1 MKLYYAPCGL
11 EIGFDMGQIC
21 GVSIEN
27 VNSWRNFIESLWVQ
41 ANGDAGNIFITDKD
55 KEVKVDKDVSVIFN
69 PFSLDVNDKKII
81 SKLYVE
87 MKNITEQDMY
97 VQKMEL
103 NSDIVNLLDEI
114 NARISYP
121 IEFNLELDIQQLF
134 KLYNVKINMH
144 DASLIERIS
153 NYVKLAHQIL
163 GIKIFVFVHLK
174 QYLSDEEWGY
184 FNEMIVYEQVAVL
197 LLENSVLMS
206 EALNEKWWII
216 DADNCIISI

>member
-21 GVSIEN
+21 GISIEN
-27 VNSWRNFIESLWVQ
+27 VNSWRNFIESLWEQ
-41 ANGDAGNIFITDKD
+41 ANGYAGNIFITDKD
-55 KEVKVDKDVSVIFN
+55 KEVNVDKDVSVIFN

-87 MKNITEQDMY
+87 MKNITEQDLY

-197 LLENSVLMS
+197 LLENSVLKS
-206 EALNEKWWII
+206 EAINEKWWII